1 MSMTK
6 RHRETHKLTLSTFLN
21 VTRYMYHIYEWD
33 FHIQQH
39 YQHLKLKFKDIDIQL
54 SGKLIFSES
63 PTLAELS
70 QYLVLTSA
78 FTFLFFWEEEVQ
90 C

>member
-1 MSMTK
+1 MTK
-6 RHRETHKLTLSTFLN
+6 RHRETHKLTFSTFLC
-21 VTRYMYHIYEWD
+21 VARYMYHIYEWD

-39 YQHLKLKFKDIDIQL
+39 YQYLKLKFKDVNIQL

-63 PTLAELS
+63 PLVELS

-78 FTFLFFWEEEVQ
+78 FTSLFFWEEEVQ
-90 C
+90 